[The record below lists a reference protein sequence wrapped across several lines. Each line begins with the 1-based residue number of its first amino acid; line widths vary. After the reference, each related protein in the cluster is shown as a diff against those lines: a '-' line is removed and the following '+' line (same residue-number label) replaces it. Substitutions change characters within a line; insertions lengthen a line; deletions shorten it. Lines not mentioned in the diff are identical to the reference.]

1 MQDQTFEVTP
11 KRQLTLLSSVIL
23 VQSILIYAYLHFF
36 GLKGDL
42 TFLWIYLG
50 IFMFD
55 ALPTIIL
62 HLQYLSA
69 NRNAVLVVRQRQR
82 TLSYTRKKEHL
93 DYSFDDIAEVV
104 YVAGY
109 GGGAWYSFSEYR
121 YFVLAFKDGKSILI
135 SCLMIKFDKMLLE
148 EMFGIPVK
156 AKIMGMPFVKN
167 LNRLTS

>member
-23 VQSILIYAYLHFF
+23 VHSVLIYAYLHFF

-50 IFMFD
+50 IFMLD
-55 ALPTIIL
+55 GLPTIIL

-69 NRNAVLVVRQRQR
+69 NRNTVLIFRKQQR
-82 TLSYTRKKEHL
+82 TLSYTRKEKTF
-93 DYSFDDIAEVV
+93 DYSFDDIAEAL

-135 SCLMIKFDKMLLE
+135 SCLMIKFDKALLE
-148 EMFGIPVK
+148 GIFGIPVK
-156 AKIMGMPFVKN
+156 SKIMGMPFVKN
-167 LNRLTS
+167 LDRLTS